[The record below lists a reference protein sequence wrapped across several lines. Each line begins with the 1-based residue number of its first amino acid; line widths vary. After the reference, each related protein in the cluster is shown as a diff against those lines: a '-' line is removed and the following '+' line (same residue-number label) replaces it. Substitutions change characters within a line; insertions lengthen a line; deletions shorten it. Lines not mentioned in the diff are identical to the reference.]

1 MSISAATTIPS
12 DHLLDRLAELESKL
26 REAEADAAAKNDFIA
41 ALSRELS
48 NPLAPVLLAMERL
61 RAVVRAGDAQ
71 RTEAALLL
79 LERATSGFDRR
90 TRILLSLAD
99 ITAGIAPP
107 APVEVDLS
115 TLVEAAAGRHQAAAR
130 RAGCCFSAE
139 VAPGLVVIAHAEQ
152 LSQVLDDVLANALRF
167 GAGRPV
173 RLCARAADAALAG
186 AGAAVISV
194 IDQGP
199 GMPAEEAARIFT
211 LFHKPRG
218 KLEPGLGVGLW
229 VAARLVAA
237 MGGRIWMESN
247 PGHGAHVHVS
257 LAAPAAAA
265 IAPPAENRQAQNR
278 P

>member
-1 MSISAATTIPS
+1 MSHPYTAMSIPPDPLHA
-12 DHLLDRLAELESKL
+12 RVAELEAKL
-26 REAEADAAAKNDFIA
+26 LEAQAEAAAKDDFIA

-61 RAVVRAGDAQ
+61 RAILGALNAPRA
-71 RTEAALLL
+71 EAALLL

-90 TRILLSLAD
+90 TRVLLSLAD

-107 APVEVDLS
+107 APALVDVS
-115 TLVEAAAGRHQAAAR
+115 ALVEEAAKRHEDVAR
-130 RAGCCFSAE
+130 RAGCHLLTE
-139 VAPGLVVIAHAEQ
+139 LQPGLVAIAHEDH

-173 RLCARAADAALAG
+173 RFHACADQDGQVL
-186 AGAAVISV
+186 ISV
-194 IDQGP
+194 SDEGP
-199 GMPAEEAARIFT
+199 GMTEEEAARIFT

-237 MGGRIWMESN
+237 MGGRILMQSR
-247 PGHGAHVHVS
+247 PGHGAHVHVI
-257 LAAPAAAA
+257 LAASASPP
-265 IAPPAENRQAQNR
+265 IAPP